1 MNKEEL
7 LQKVEDV
14 IVDTF
19 EIDRAIVKPE
29 ADLVAD
35 LDFDSLDAIELILQL
50 EEQYDAKISAEKLKS
65 QKLCRMLWT
74 ICMNCWWNK
83 MSQKLQKKQ
92 AERRLD

>member
-19 EIDRAIVKPE
+19 EIERAIVKPE

-65 QKLCRMLWT
+65 SKTVQDVVDYLYELLVEQNVPET
-74 ICMNCWWNK
+74 
-83 MSQKLQKKQ
+83 
-92 AERRLD
+92 AEETS

>member
-29 ADLVAD
+29 AELVAD

-65 QKLCRMLWT
+65 SKTVQDVVDYLFELLVEQNVPET
-74 ICMNCWWNK
+74 
-83 MSQKLQKKQ
+83 
-92 AERRLD
+92 AEETN

>member
-65 QKLCRMLWT
+65 SKTVQDVVDYLYELLVEQNVPET
-74 ICMNCWWNK
+74 
-83 MSQKLQKKQ
+83 
-92 AERRLD
+92 AEETS